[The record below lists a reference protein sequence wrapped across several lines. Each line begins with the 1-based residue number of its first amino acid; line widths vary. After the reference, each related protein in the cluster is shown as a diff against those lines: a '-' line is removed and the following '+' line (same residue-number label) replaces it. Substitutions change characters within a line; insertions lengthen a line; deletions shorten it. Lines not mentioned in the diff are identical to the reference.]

1 MNFHKRACL
10 VIPVT
15 GPLRK
20 AISEAAAST
29 HRAGPNV
36 EVEADA
42 HVTIRYG
49 IRNEDA
55 DTLRTLRQILSKT
68 ESFPIQFGELKTFPA
83 SESSEWRYPLVMR
96 CESSDALTK
105 LFKEVSNK
113 IDCDK
118 FTFDLYKPHIT
129 LAYLPTANIPV
140 VTTES
145 ARELQGMFF
154 PVYRADLWF
163 RDGRR
168 VPFPVGK
175 PSERFDA
182 AYSDSVAPNP
192 GYGPQP
198 VGESYPPRRR
208 R

>member
-36 EVEADA
+36 RVEDDA

-49 IRNEDA
+49 IRNENPE
-55 DTLRTLRQILSKT
+55 TLRTLREILKHT
-68 ESFPIQFGELKTFPA
+68 ESFPIQFGELKTFSA
-83 SESSEWRYPLVMR
+83 SESSEWQYPLVMR
-96 CESSDALTK
+96 CENSDVLTK
-105 LFKEVSNK
+105 LFREVSK
-113 IDCDK
+113 RIDCDK
-118 FTFDLYKPHIT
+118 FTFDEYKPHIT
-129 LAYLPTANIPV
+129 LAYLPTDRIPV
-140 VTTES
+140 TTMES

-175 PSERFDA
+175 PSARFDA

-192 GYGPQP
+192 GFGPQP
-198 VGESYPPRRR
+198 VGEGRRSK
-208 R
+208 